1 MSDSFVK
8 EFAIIVLKLVVISSV
23 AAALLGITY
32 IPTQA
37 QVKINQEIAVAE
49 GMKEIMPLADS
60 FDAVY
65 GEKVIDDEGNKEII
79 YYRALDPSGNV
90 VGYVFFKSQPGSQG
104 LIDLAGGVDSAFTT
118 LTGMKVMGH
127 GETPGLGA
135 KIVEPGF
142 RAQFTNVAMADLKL
156 SKDGGKI
163 DAISGATISSKAVV
177 AGLNGG
183 VEELKNSV

>member
-1 MSDSFVK
+1 MSDSSVK
-8 EFAIIVLKLVVISSV
+8 EFAMIIIKLVVISTV
-23 AAALLGITY
+23 AAALLGVTY

-37 QVKINQEIAVAE
+37 QMKINMEIAVAE
-49 GMKEIMPLADS
+49 GMKEIMPLADT

-65 GEKVIDDEGNKEII
+65 GDKIIDEEGNKEIL
-79 YYRALDPSGNV
+79 YYRALDSSGNL

-104 LIDLAGGVDSAFTT
+104 LIDLAGGVDASFTT

-135 KIVEPGF
+135 KIVEPAF
-142 RAQFTNVAMADLKL
+142 RDQFANVAMADLKL

-183 VEELKNSV
+183 AEELKSTV

>member
-8 EFAIIVLKLVVISSV
+8 EFAIIVIKLVVISSV

-37 QVKINQEIAVAE
+37 QVKINQEIAIAE
-49 GMKEIMPLADS
+49 GMKEIVPLADS

-65 GEKVIDDEGNKEII
+65 GETVIDDEGNKEII

-90 VGYVFFKSQPGSQG
+90 VGYVFFRTEPGSQG
-104 LIDLAGGVDSAFTT
+104 PIDLAGGVDAAFTT

-127 GETPGLGA
+127 GETPGMGA
-135 KIVEPGF
+135 KIVEPAF
-142 RAQFTNVAMADLKL
+142 RDQFTNVAIADLQL
-156 SKDGGKI
+156 SSKGGKI
-163 DAISGATISSKAVV
+163 DAISGATISSKAVIS
-177 AGLNGG
+177 GLNGQI
-183 VEELKNSV
+183 EELKNMV